1 MTFQLKIPPVVVSSI
16 AGLAMWLV
24 AREVP
29 AWRVALPH
37 RGATTLVIAA
47 LAFAV
52 AGLGVARFVQAK
64 TTVHPIHPER
74 ASTLVTGGI
83 FRVSRN
89 PMYVGLLVLLIA
101 WAAWLESPLA
111 LVVLPGF
118 VGYMNR
124 YQIAP
129 EEAALQAR
137 FGAEYEAYRRR
148 VRRWL

>member
-1 MTFQLKIPPVVVSSI
+1 MVTG
-16 AGLAMWLV
+16 AAMWLV

-29 AWRVALPH
+29 AWRVVLPG
-37 RGATTLVIAA
+37 RGAVASVIAGF
-47 LAFAV
+47 AFVA
-52 AGLGVARFVQAK
+52 AGLAIARFVQAK
-64 TTVHPIHPER
+64 TTVHPVHPER

-89 PMYVGLLVLLIA
+89 PMYLGLLLLLVAWAIWLASPITIVLL
-101 WAAWLESPLA
+101 PC
-111 LVVLPGF
+111 F

-124 YQIAP
+124 YQIAS

-137 FGAEYEAYRRR
+137 FGTEYEAYRRR